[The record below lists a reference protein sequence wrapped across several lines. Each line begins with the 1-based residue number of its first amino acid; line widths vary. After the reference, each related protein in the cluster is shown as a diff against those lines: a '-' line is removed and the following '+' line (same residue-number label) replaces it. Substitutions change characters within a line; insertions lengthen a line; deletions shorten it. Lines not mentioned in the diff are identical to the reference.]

1 MSADYTTG
9 TMITLDMLT
18 RAVRLPNFDLDSAW
32 HGLMPVRRPEPPPGV
47 LPRQAGV
54 LVLTYPETDGLHVV
68 LTRRT
73 ETLKSHSGQIS
84 FPGGRRG
91 PEDDSFTAT
100 ALRETCEE
108 LGICEPVEI
117 IGMLST
123 LYIPPSN
130 FQVHPIVATVPVRPT
145 YIPNPDEVAEVFTMP
160 LYYLL
165 DAEVKETEER
175 EFNGKPLPVTYYRV
189 NGHKVWGATAFML
202 SELEHRLRQVL
213 G

>member
-1 MSADYTTG
+1 
-9 TMITLDMLT
+9 MITLENLT
-18 RAVRLPNFDLDSAW
+18 EAVQLPDFDLENAW
-32 HGLMPVRRPEPPPGV
+32 HGLMPVRRPAPPAGV
-47 LPRQAGV
+47 TPREAGV
-54 LVLTYPETDGLHVV
+54 LVLTFPEADGLHVV

-108 LGICEPVEI
+108 LGVCEAVEI

-130 FQVHPIVATVPVRPT
+130 FLVHPIVASLHAQPI
-145 YIPNPDEVAEVFTMP
+145 YLPNPDEVAEVFTMP
-160 LYYLL
+160 LHYLL
-165 DAEVKETEER
+165 DDQIKETEER
-175 EFNGKPLPVTYYRV
+175 EFNGNRVPVTYYRV

-202 SELEHRLRQVL
+202 SELEHRLRAVV

>member
-1 MSADYTTG
+1 MIDVPAY
-9 TMITLDMLT
+9 TMITIDWLT
-18 RAVRLPNFDLDSAW
+18 QAIHLPDFDLDTAW
-32 HGLMPVRRPEPPPGV
+32 HGLMPVRRPAPPADV
-47 LPRQAGV
+47 TPREAGV

-73 ETLKSHSGQIS
+73 DTLSSHSGQIS
-84 FPGGRRG
+84 FPGGRHG
-91 PEDDSFTAT
+91 VEDESFTAT

-108 LGICEPVEI
+108 LGLCEPVEI

-130 FQVHPIVATVPVRPT
+130 FLVHPTVATLPVRPN
-145 YIPNPDEVAEVFTMP
+145 YQPNPDEVAEVFTMP
-160 LYYLL
+160 LHYLL
-165 DAEVKETEER
+165 DDSIKETEER
-175 EFNGKPLPVTYYRV
+175 DFNGSRVPITYYRV

-202 SELEHRLRQVL
+202 SELEHRLRAVA